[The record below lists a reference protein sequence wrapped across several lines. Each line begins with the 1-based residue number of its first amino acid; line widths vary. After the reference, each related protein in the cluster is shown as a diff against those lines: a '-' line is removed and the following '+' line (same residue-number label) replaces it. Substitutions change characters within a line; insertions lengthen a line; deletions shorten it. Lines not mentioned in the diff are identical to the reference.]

1 MVEVTRKS
9 RGRFRDLKP
18 YCAPESLE
26 VLRGPYHGR
35 IDLPHRVRQRADRR
49 GVDIDDPGGRR
60 MAYQALPAEGRRRSG
75 APAQPTPPDRDVAA
89 AQPRPAGA
97 RPVGEPVPRVEGRMI
112 PYADRQRSIARAAIE
127 RDLGVDWRARAPVML
142 GIGPVLSPDDA
153 VGNKAAT
160 LFSRGEARDY
170 LDVDRIRRSGQY
182 TDEQLLELAERADP
196 GFDRK
201 WFAHRLLVV
210 DRIQQR
216 EVEPYGVTPQQL
228 EDTKTRCR
236 SWVQHLRE

>member
-1 MVEVTRKS
+1 
-9 RGRFRDLKP
+9 
-18 YCAPESLE
+18 
-26 VLRGPYHGR
+26 
-35 IDLPHRVRQRADRR
+35 
-49 GVDIDDPGGRR
+49 
-60 MAYQALPAEGRRRSG
+60 
-75 APAQPTPPDRDVAA
+75 
-89 AQPRPAGA
+89 
-97 RPVGEPVPRVEGRMI
+97 MI